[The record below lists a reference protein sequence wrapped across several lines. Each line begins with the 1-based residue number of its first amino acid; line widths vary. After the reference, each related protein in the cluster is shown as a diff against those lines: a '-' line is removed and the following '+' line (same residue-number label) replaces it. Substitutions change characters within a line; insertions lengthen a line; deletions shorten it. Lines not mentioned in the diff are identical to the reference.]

1 VRGRG
6 QPLFSVPAGAWLT
19 ADAVARSA
27 LGPLVAGLEPWLQL
41 ALFLLAERAAPR
53 SPWRPYLDALPDACG
68 APLFWSD
75 AELAELEGTQVLTSV
90 RGYRR
95 APASA
100 VLAATPCVSRQFCTL
115 SCCPAAGFWK
125 SVE

>member
-1 VRGRG
+1 
-6 QPLFSVPAGAWLT
+6 VPAGAWLT
-19 ADAVARSA
+19 ADAVARSP

-53 SPWRPYLDALPDACG
+53 SPWRPYLDALPAACG

-95 APASA
+95 APVRRERKRRAGGS
-100 VLAATPCVSRQFCTL
+100 LWL
-115 SCCPAAGFWK
+115 PAALHSALLRCSWFSGCGGA
-125 SVE
+125 SSC